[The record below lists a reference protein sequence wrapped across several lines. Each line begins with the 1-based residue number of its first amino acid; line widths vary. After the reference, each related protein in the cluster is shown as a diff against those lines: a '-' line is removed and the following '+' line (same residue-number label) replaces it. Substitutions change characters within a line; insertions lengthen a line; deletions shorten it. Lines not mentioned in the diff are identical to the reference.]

1 VTQLE
6 IKSVLLSKTEANN
19 KGAEGVYAA
28 VRNDYAKDESG
39 KPIYGKQ
46 YSYQMFGTQLHGPI
60 PEDIR
65 GGFTSFEEAEQ
76 AAHREYK
83 EWRAGNI
90 PTGTQMARHVYWRTQ
105 YRNDRYLEYLSAD
118 EIAQR
123 TNDVMNNLMTLTED
137 LKIGIRSMD
146 EAGNYWSATFTHILE
161 ECALREYAYPFPM
174 DQIKEPHQPDYDWP
188 GVDKAIAAFKARG
201 VKPGEYLV
209 KYGEYRYLQP
219 ALEQGQIRVFPAS
232 RYDDPSLNYAIR
244 DSELELKIHLRPNT
258 EKNEVLEQLSN
269 DLKTPVEAV
278 GDVTKV
284 LSAPTNY
291 YVYCMAAEFDLRLF
305 GDFKAD
311 SCLLITKP
319 IVFIDRLFRA
329 VGEKLPDWRR
339 GGIGVKYIDPVNT
352 TEEEID
358 LHYCKDFS
366 YAYQK
371 EYRLIW
377 TPPVPETALKFIDV
391 ELESLEDCCELI
403 YLKD

>member
-1 VTQLE
+1 M
-6 IKSVLLSKTEANN
+6 K
-19 KGAEGVYAA
+19 
-28 VRNDYAKDESG
+28 
-39 KPIYGKQ
+39 
-46 YSYQMFGTQLHGPI
+46 
-60 PEDIR
+60 
-65 GGFTSFEEAEQ
+65 
-76 AAHREYK
+76 
-83 EWRAGNI
+83 
-90 PTGTQMARHVYWRTQ
+90 
-105 YRNDRYLEYLSAD
+105 
-118 EIAQR
+118 
-123 TNDVMNNLMTLTED
+123 
-137 LKIGIRSMD
+137 
-146 EAGNYWSATFTHILE
+146 
-161 ECALREYAYPFPM
+161 
-174 DQIKEPHQPDYDWP
+174 
-188 GVDKAIAAFKARG
+188 
-201 VKPGEYLV
+201 
-209 KYGEYRYLQP
+209 
-219 ALEQGQIRVFPAS
+219 
-232 RYDDPSLNYAIR
+232 
-244 DSELELKIHLRPNT
+244 LKIHLRPNKK
-258 EKNEVLEQLSN
+258 KNEVLEQLSN